1 MSSPFVTKRWKNLF
15 LFLLLPGINPL
26 SLKRFNNNKKKKKGL
41 VPLDSVVKS
50 HLDLNVKG

>member
-1 MSSPFVTKRWKNLF
+1 MSSPFVTKGWKNLF

-26 SLKRFNNNKKKKKGL
+26 SLKRFNNNKKKGL

>member
-15 LFLLLPGINPL
+15 LFLLLSGIKQL
-26 SLKRFNNNKKKKKGL
+26 SLKCLNKQKKEL

-50 HLDLNVKG
+50 QLDLNVKG